1 MGEIVAIGGASGDS
15 GRILYNNNN
24 GNNDNDNYNNENE
37 ISFILLPLDK
47 TDILLGWAP
56 DTFFLNTFLIVS
68 ISKSNTGC

>member
-24 GNNDNDNYNNENE
+24 GNNNNDNK
-37 ISFILLPLDK
+37 ILLPLDK

-56 DTFFLNTFLIVS
+56 DTFFKYFSIVS

>member
-24 GNNDNDNYNNENE
+24 GNNNNDNK
-37 ISFILLPLDK
+37 ILLPLDK

-56 DTFFLNTFLIVS
+56 DTFFLNTFSIVS